1 MIPLT
6 ATYRLQL
13 RNGVDF
19 AAAQDYLPHLA
30 AHGISHLY
38 LSPIFRAQTGST
50 HGYDVIDPNVIEAD
64 LGGDAGFAELAKAAR
79 ARGIGIILDIVPNHT
94 AFSLENPWLR
104 DVLRHGTDSAFAPHF
119 DIDWS
124 ERLLLPFLTDSFE
137 ALLDAGDVTLERE
150 ADGPVLKVGDLAVPV
165 DPATVA
171 AHGED
176 LAALHD
182 AQAWRLVPWQRERD
196 SITHRRFFN
205 VTGLIGMRVE
215 EEAVFDD
222 MHRKVFEVVDAG
234 LVQGLRLDHIDGLA
248 DPDSYLDRLKARVGD
263 VPIWVEKI
271 LTGAEALP
279 DWGIAGT
286 TGYEAAR
293 QIARLLTDGAGHA
306 RLLAAWSSQTGRSG
320 TFHDAL
326 TAAKHEVLRQDL
338 AAELQQ
344 MIGLADAAA
353 RAAGDEQG
361 QEALREA
368 VIALLVAFPRYR
380 TYLAGTDNRRED
392 VALMQDVADEAARE
406 LRTDHVVRLLTDCIL
421 SPETPEAARLQVRY
435 QQVTGAL
442 LAKSHEDT
450 AGFRWNA
457 YIAANEVG
465 ADPDE
470 VTITDADLN
479 GWLADRQ
486 PTALTLTSSHDTKR
500 SEDARMRLVAC
511 SHLPDDLIAL
521 VDDSA
526 TLPGAEAVR
535 PNTRWYLVQSALAI
549 WNTCDEVE
557 TRLRDHMTKAMREAK
572 RVTNWTYPD
581 EAAEARVLGLIP
593 RLVARWRDDRPAALD
608 RLIARGEALS
618 LSQTALKIAM
628 TGVPDIYRSCL
639 GPHFALTDP
648 DNRRPVDLDA
658 LMRLTVADGFAGRKA
673 RLSRDLLTLR
683 HDDPAFF
690 MRADCRIA
698 RNGAGEITLT
708 RRLGDR
714 QLVVRCDLDA
724 DPTVTIDASETPP
737 RPRTAALSGEPA

>member
-13 RNGVDF
+13 RAGVDF
-19 AAAQDYLPHLA
+19 KAATAFLPHLVA
-30 AHGISHLY
+30 NGISHLY
-38 LSPIFRAQTGST
+38 LSPIFQAQSGST
-50 HGYDVIDPNVIEAD
+50 HGYDVIDPNVIEPD
-64 LGGDAGFAELAKAAR
+64 LGGDAGFAALAQAAR
-79 ARGIGIILDIVPNHT
+79 DAGIGIILDIVPNHT

-124 ERLLLPFLTDSFE
+124 DRLLLPFLTDTFE
-137 ALLDAGDVTLERE
+137 ALLDAGAVSIARE
-150 ADGPVLKVGDLAVPV
+150 ADGPVLRVGDLAVPLN
-165 DPATVA
+165 PATVTDNA
-171 AHGED
+171 D

-182 AQAWRLVPWQRERD
+182 AQAWRLTPWQRERD

-215 EEAVFDD
+215 DEAVFAD
-222 MHRKVFEVVDAG
+222 MHRKTFDLIDAG

-248 DPDSYLDRLKARVGD
+248 DPDTYLDRLKARLGD
-263 VPIWVEKI
+263 TPIWVEKI
-271 LTGAEALP
+271 LTGDEALP

-293 QIARLLTDGAGHA
+293 QIARLLTDAEGHA
-306 RLLAAWSSQTGRSG
+306 RLLAAWLDQTDRSG

-326 TAAKHEVLRQDL
+326 IAAKHEVLRQDL

-380 TYLAGTDNRRED
+380 TYLTGTDNRPAD
-392 VALMQDVADEAARE
+392 VALMHAVADAAARD

-421 SPETPEAARLQVRY
+421 DPQTPEARRLQVRF

-465 ADPDE
+465 ADPDA
-470 VTITDADLN
+470 VTITDAELN
-479 GWLADRQ
+479 VWLADRL
-486 PTALTLTSSHDTKR
+486 PTAITLTSSHDTKR

-511 SHLPDDLIAL
+511 SHLPDDLLELIA
-521 VDDSA
+521 DSA
-526 TLPGAEAVR
+526 TLHGADAVR

-549 WNTCDEVE
+549 WGEDDVD
-557 TRLRDHMTKAMREAK
+557 TRLHDHMTKAMREAK

-581 EAAEARVLGLIP
+581 EEAEARVLTLIP
-593 RLVARWRDDRPAALD
+593 RLAARWCQTQPPGLH
-608 RLIARGEALS
+608 RLIALGERLS
-618 LSQTALKIAM
+618 MIQSAVKIAM
-628 TGVPDIYRSCL
+628 TGVPDIYRGCL
-639 GPHFALTDP
+639 GAHVALTDP
-648 DNRRPVDLDA
+648 DNRRPVDLSQ
-658 LMRLTVADGFAGRKA
+658 LMQLTKAEGFAGQKA
-673 RLSRDLLTLR
+673 RLSRQLLLLR
-683 HDDPAFF
+683 HDDPTFF
-690 MRADCRIA
+690 QTADCTITRDA
-698 RNGAGEITLT
+698 AGSLTLKRAAGERLLTL
-708 RRLGDR
+708 
-714 QLVVRCDLDA
+714 RCD
-724 DPTVTIDASETPP
+724 PASEDPVRVTQ
-737 RPRTAALSGEPA
+737 TDANAALSGEPA

>member
-13 RNGVDF
+13 RDGVDF
-19 AAAQDYLPHLA
+19 AEARRYLPHLTA
-30 AHGISHLY
+30 NGISHLY
-38 LSPIFRAQTGST
+38 LAPIFRAQAGST
-50 HGYDVIDPNVIEAD
+50 HGYDVIDPNVIEPD
-64 LGGDAGFAELAKAAR
+64 LGGDAGFDALAQAAR
-79 ARGIGIILDIVPNHT
+79 QAGIGIIIDIVPNHT

-124 ERLLLPFLTDSFE
+124 DRLLLPFLTDTFE
-137 ALLDAGDVTLERE
+137 GLLEAGKVSLDRE
-150 ADGPVLKVGDLAVPV
+150 ADGPVLRVGDVAVPV

-171 AHGED
+171 AHGDD

-182 AQAWRLVPWQRERD
+182 AQAWRLTPWQRERD

-215 EEAVFDD
+215 DEAVFAD
-222 MHRKVFEVVDAG
+222 MHRKVFDLVDAG

-248 DPDSYLDRLKARVGD
+248 DPDTYLDRLKARVGD

-293 QIARLLTDGAGHA
+293 QIARLLTDGEGHA
-306 RLLAAWSSQTGRSG
+306 QLLAAWQAQTGRTGS
-320 TFHDAL
+320 FHDAL
-326 TAAKHEVLRQDL
+326 IAAKHEVLRQDL

-380 TYLAGTDNRRED
+380 TYLAGADNRRED
-392 VALMQDVADEAARE
+392 VALMQAVADEASRD

-421 SPETPEAARLQVRY
+421 TPATPEAARLQVRY

-465 ADPDE
+465 ADPDD
-470 VTITDADLN
+470 VTVSDDDVN
-479 GWLADRQ
+479 DWLADRL

-511 SHLPDDLIAL
+511 SHLPGDLIAL

-549 WNTCDEVE
+549 WGAPEME
-557 TRLRDHMTKAMREAK
+557 TRLHDHMTKAMREAK

-581 EAAEARVLGLIP
+581 EAAEARVLTLIP
-593 RLVARWRDDRPAALD
+593 RLAARWRAAQPDALH
-608 RLIARGEALS
+608 RLIALGQRLS
-618 LSQTALKIAM
+618 LIQTALKIAM
-628 TGVPDIYRSCL
+628 TGVPDIYRGCL
-639 GPHFALTDP
+639 GAHFALTDP

-658 LMRLTVADGFAGRKA
+658 LMRLDGAEGFAGDKA
-673 RLSRDLLTLR
+673 RLSRRLLTLR
-683 HDDPAFF
+683 QADPAFF
-690 MRADCRIA
+690 DQATCTVA
-698 RNGAGEITLT
+698 RDDAGNVTLT
-708 RRLGDR
+708 RALGDR
-714 QLVVRCDLDA
+714 RLVIRCDLSA
-724 DPTVTIDASETPP
+724 DSPVTIRDSAAPHP
-737 RPRTAALSGEPA
+737 RDAALSGEPA

>member
-13 RNGVDF
+13 RDGVDF
-19 AAAQDYLPHLA
+19 AAAQHYLPHLTA
-30 AHGISHLY
+30 NGISHLY
-38 LSPIFRAQTGST
+38 LSPIFRAQAGST
-50 HGYDVIDPNVIEAD
+50 HGYDVIDPNVIEPD
-64 LGGDAGFAELAKAAR
+64 LGGDAGFAALAQAAT
-79 ARGIGIILDIVPNHT
+79 AAGIGIILDIVPNHT

-124 ERLLLPFLTDSFE
+124 ERLLLPFLTDSFD
-137 ALLDAGDVTLERE
+137 ALLDAGDVTLDRE

-171 AHGED
+171 AHGDD

-215 EEAVFDD
+215 DEAVFDD
-222 MHRKVFEVVDAG
+222 MHRKTFELVDKG
-234 LVQGLRLDHIDGLA
+234 LVAGIRLDHIDGLA
-248 DPDSYLDRLKARVGD
+248 DPDTYLARLKDRLGD
-263 VPIWVEKI
+263 TPIWVEKI
-271 LTGAEALP
+271 LTGSEALP

-293 QIARLLTDGAGHA
+293 QIARLLTDGDGHA
-306 RLLAAWSSQTGRSG
+306 RLLAAWQAQTDRTG

-380 TYLAGTDNRRED
+380 TYLAGTDNRRAD
-392 VALMQDVADEAARE
+392 VALMHAVADEASRE

-421 SPETPEAARLQVRY
+421 TPDTPEAARLQVRY

-470 VTITDADLN
+470 VTITTGALN
-479 GWLADRQ
+479 DWLADRS
-486 PTALTLTSSHDTKR
+486 PMALTLTSSHDTKR

-526 TLPGAEAVR
+526 TLSGADAVR

-549 WNTCDEVE
+549 WGEDAVE

-581 EAAEARVLGLIP
+581 EAAEARVLDLIP

-618 LSQTALKIAM
+618 LTQTALKIAM

-658 LMRLTVADGFAGRKA
+658 LMDLTAADGFAGRKA

-683 HDDPAFF
+683 HADPAFF
-690 MRADCRIA
+690 MQADCRIA
-698 RNGAGEITLT
+698 RDGEGVITLT
-708 RRLGDR
+708 RSLGDR
-714 QLVVRCDLDA
+714 QLAIRCDPEA
-724 DPTVTIDASETPP
+724 GPTVTDRTAGATTDPQ
-737 RPRTAALSGEPA
+737 TAALSGEPA